1 MTTEKVKKV
10 KKIKYNLI
18 KYDNYDALE
27 VSKLEYLE
35 DILAKG
41 LKGNFGVPITILKSY
56 LLYLP
61 NIDAKDVIRPTI
73 NNKKLFIRVIIEI
86 K

>member
-1 MTTEKVKKV
+1 M
-10 KKIKYNLI
+10 KYE
-18 KYDNYDALE
+18 DYDALE
-27 VSKLEYLE
+27 ISKLEYLE

-41 LKGNFGVPITILKSY
+41 LKGKYGVPITILKSY

-61 NIDAKDVIRPTI
+61 NIEVKDIIRPTI
-73 NNKKLFIRVIIEI
+73 NNKKLFNRVLIEI